1 MSLTRSI
8 KPSTAVFDYIIVG
21 GGTAGSV
28 LANRLS
34 ADARTRVL
42 VIEAGEDTPPG
53 RTPPEILDSFA
64 GLAYL
69 NDRFLWNDLRVTT
82 AWRGHNKGDR
92 EPRLHKYEQAR
103 VLGGGS
109 SINGQLAN
117 RGAPGDFDEWERL
130 GATGWAWEDVLPY
143 FRKLERDHDFEGPL
157 HGRDGPIPVSR
168 IFPELWPE
176 HAKALARALADAG
189 YPYIQDQNGE
199 FVDGHYPVA
208 ITNLYDRRVST
219 SIGYLSPTVRQRPNL
234 QLITDAR
241 VTALVLD
248 DRRCTGVRV
257 QSGADQLEYHGK
269 EIVLCSGAIH
279 SPAHLLRA
287 GIGPAEELRALGIA
301 VVADLPGVGKRLV
314 DHPAVALAAF
324 VKPHARINGRTRR
337 HLMLGLRFSSGVE
350 GLPSGDM
357 AVSFATKSAWHAVG
371 DQIGTANMWVNKT
384 CSERGEITLSS
395 PSWRDQPRV
404 DFNLLADN
412 RDVERLKDAFRR
424 MAAITLSPD
433 MSAVVSDPFPASYSD
448 KVRQVAA
455 ITPKNQLLT
464 SILARLLDGPEPLR
478 RFMMTRFILEGAPLH
493 VLLSDDTELEA
504 FVRHAAV
511 GVWHASC
518 SCRMGAPDD
527 TMAVVDPRGR
537 VRGVDGLRVVDA
549 SIFPA
554 IPRGNINLPVIM
566 TAERMADLILADDK
580 ASPST

>member
-1 MSLTRSI
+1 MSLERSI

-92 EPRLHKYEQAR
+92 APRLHKYEQAR

-219 SIGYLSPTVRQRPNL
+219 SIGYLTPTVRQRPNL

-257 QSGADQLEYHGK
+257 QSGADQ
-269 EIVLCSGAIH
+269 
-279 SPAHLLRA
+279 
-287 GIGPAEELRALGIA
+287 
-301 VVADLPGVGKRLV
+301 
-314 DHPAVALAAF
+314 
-324 VKPHARINGRTRR
+324 
-337 HLMLGLRFSSGVE
+337 
-350 GLPSGDM
+350 
-357 AVSFATKSAWHAVG
+357 
-371 DQIGTANMWVNKT
+371 
-384 CSERGEITLSS
+384 
-395 PSWRDQPRV
+395 PRV

-424 MAAITLSPD
+424 MAAITLSPA

-527 TMAVVDPRGR
+527 PLAVVDPRGR

-566 TAERMADLILADDK
+566 TAERLADLILADDK